1 MSVITNDTTNS
12 KFYPLHAD
20 LDKTAS
26 QEKEG
31 PITEIRQGSIKFG
44 RNAFSPDFEYKL
56 QDYKATENLVK
67 TKEKIIRIL
76 MVSVEYPPINGGIG
90 RYTYNLT
97 KNLMKLGCEV
107 YIACNEKGHGQF
119 DGLSPTNLHN
129 SDVLLKI
136 IDKLHPDI
144 VHVQYEHGLYGLK
157 LDSINP
163 IKINTNIDLFYE
175 QCNTPIVT
183 TFHSTYNFKQ
193 WLSRVEVI
201 KLAGQTSNLGI
212 LMEYWRHLLNYHS
225 LRKLDR
231 KKLRQS
237 QAGIVFSNYMAKM
250 IGGGEQIYHGAE
262 SASINNTAI
271 AATKQEARTIF
282 SLPTD
287 DRRIALAVGFRTGV
301 KGWDILKKIQI
312 SNRWII
318 VVNCNSTS
326 EYGLDDKK
334 IGVRLE
340 EKKIYDGVDNL
351 VCLQKGFLN
360 DEQLSL
366 LFYAVDAL
374 ILPYNLSSGSGVMFD
389 GLAHGLPFVATDLPF
404 FKEFSS
410 KGLGIIVK
418 RKPAAFAK
426 ALNTLDRDFNIYLR
440 EINSFRKKLKWDLIA
455 MQHVELY
462 DRVLSSAKNM

>member
-1 MSVITNDTTNS
+1 
-12 KFYPLHAD
+12 
-20 LDKTAS
+20 
-26 QEKEG
+26 
-31 PITEIRQGSIKFG
+31 
-44 RNAFSPDFEYKL
+44 
-56 QDYKATENLVK
+56 LVK
-67 TKEKIIRIL
+67 AKEKIIRIL
-76 MVSVEYPPINGGIG
+76 MVSVEYPPIKGGIG

-119 DGLSPTNLHN
+119 GGLSPTNVHN

-144 VHVQYEHGLYGLK
+144 VHIQYEHGLYGLK

-163 IKINTNIDLFYE
+163 RKISTNIDLFYE
-175 QCNTPIVT
+175 QCNIPIVT

-201 KLAGQTSNLGI
+201 KLAGQTNKLGI
-212 LMEYWRHLLNYHS
+212 FMEYWKHLLNYHS
-225 LRKLDR
+225 LHTFDR

-250 IGGGEQIYHGAE
+250 IGGGELIYHGAE
-262 SASINNTAI
+262 SASIDNTAI
-271 AATKQEARTIF
+271 ASATKQEARTIF

-287 DRRIALAVGFRTGV
+287 DRRIALAIGFRTGV

-312 SNRWII
+312 PNRWII
-318 VVNCNSTS
+318 VVNSDSTS

-334 IGVRLE
+334 ISPRLE
-340 EKKIYDGVDNL
+340 EKKKMIDDGDDNL
-351 VCLQKGFLN
+351 LYLQKGFLN
-360 DEQLSL
+360 DTQLSL

-374 ILPYNLSSGSGVMFD
+374 ILPYKLSSGSGVMFD
-389 GLAHGLPFVATDLPF
+389 GLVHGLPFVATDLPF
-404 FKEFSS
+404 FKEFSL

-426 ALNTLDRDFNIYLR
+426 ALKTLDRDFNIYLK
-440 EINSFRKKLKWDLIA
+440 EVYSFRKKLKWDLIA

-462 DRVLSSAKNM
+462 ERVLSSAKNKVVVG

>member
-1 MSVITNDTTNS
+1 
-12 KFYPLHAD
+12 
-20 LDKTAS
+20 
-26 QEKEG
+26 
-31 PITEIRQGSIKFG
+31 
-44 RNAFSPDFEYKL
+44 
-56 QDYKATENLVK
+56 
-67 TKEKIIRIL
+67 
-76 MVSVEYPPINGGIG
+76 MVSVEYPPIRGGIG

-119 DGLSPTNLHN
+119 GGLSPTNVHN

-136 IDKLHPDI
+136 VDKLHPDI
-144 VHVQYEHGLYGLK
+144 VHIQYEHGLYGLK
-157 LDSINP
+157 LDFINP
-163 IKINTNIDLFYE
+163 SKISTNIDLFYE
-175 QCNTPIVT
+175 QCNIPIVT

-201 KLAGQTSNLGI
+201 KLAGQTSKLGI
-212 LMEYWRHLLNYHS
+212 FMEQWKHLLNYHS
-225 LRKLDR
+225 LRTLDR

-250 IGGGEQIYHGAE
+250 IGGGELIYHGAE
-262 SASINNTAI
+262 SASIDNTAI
-271 AATKQEARTIF
+271 ASATKQEARAIF

-287 DRRIALAVGFRTGV
+287 DRRIALAIGFRTGV

-312 SNRWII
+312 PNRWTI
-318 VVNCNSTS
+318 VVNSNSTS

-334 IGVRLE
+334 ISLRLE
-340 EKKIYDGVDNL
+340 EKKKIDDGDENL
-351 VCLQKGFLN
+351 VYLQKGFLN
-360 DEQLSL
+360 DKQLSL

-374 ILPYNLSSGSGVMFD
+374 ILPYKLSSGSGVMFD
-389 GLAHGLPFVATDLPF
+389 GLVHGLPFVATDLPF
-404 FKEFSS
+404 FKEFSL

-426 ALNTLDRDFNIYLR
+426 ALKTLDRDFNIYLR
-440 EINSFRKKLKWDLIA
+440 EVYSFRKKLKWDLIA

-462 DRVLSSAKNM
+462 KRVLSSPKNKVVVGRSSD

>member
-1 MSVITNDTTNS
+1 MHMV
-12 KFYPLHAD
+12 
-20 LDKTAS
+20 
-26 QEKEG
+26 
-31 PITEIRQGSIKFG
+31 FG

-56 QDYKATENLVK
+56 QDCMATENSVK
-67 TKEKIIRIL
+67 TKIKIIRIL
-76 MVSVEYPPINGGIG
+76 MASVEYPPINGGIG

-119 DGLSPTNLHN
+119 GGLSPTNVHN

-225 LRKLDR
+225 LRTLDR

-237 QAGIVFSNYMAKM
+237 QAGIVFSSYMAKM

-312 SNRWII
+312 PDRWTI
-318 VVNCNSTS
+318 VVNSNSTS

-334 IGVRLE
+334 ISLRLE
-340 EKKIYDGVDNL
+340 KKKIDDGDDNL

-389 GLAHGLPFVATDLPF
+389 GLAHGLPFVATDLPS

-462 DRVLSSAKNM
+462 DRVLSSAKNK

>member
-1 MSVITNDTTNS
+1 
-12 KFYPLHAD
+12 
-20 LDKTAS
+20 
-26 QEKEG
+26 
-31 PITEIRQGSIKFG
+31 
-44 RNAFSPDFEYKL
+44 
-56 QDYKATENLVK
+56 
-67 TKEKIIRIL
+67 
-76 MVSVEYPPINGGIG
+76 MVSVEYPPIRGGIG

-97 KNLMKLGCEV
+97 KNLMQLGCEV

-119 DGLSPTNLHN
+119 GGLSPTNVQN

-144 VHVQYEHGLYGLK
+144 VHIQYEHGLYGLK

-163 IKINTNIDLFYE
+163 RKISTNIDLFYE
-175 QCNTPIVT
+175 QCNIPIVT

-201 KLAGQTSNLGI
+201 KLAGQTSKLGI
-212 LMEYWRHLLNYHS
+212 FMESWKHLLNYHS
-225 LRKLDR
+225 LRTLDR

-250 IGGGEQIYHGAE
+250 IGGGELIYHGAE
-262 SASINNTAI
+262 SASIDNTAI
-271 AATKQEARTIF
+271 ASATKQEARTIF

-287 DRRIALAVGFRTGV
+287 DRRIALAIGFRTGV

-312 SNRWII
+312 PNRWTI
-318 VVNCNSTS
+318 VVNSNSNS

-334 IGVRLE
+334 ISLRLE
-340 EKKIYDGVDNL
+340 EKKKIDDGDDNL

-360 DEQLSL
+360 DKQLSL

-374 ILPYNLSSGSGVMFD
+374 ILPYKLSSGSGVMFD
-389 GLAHGLPFVATDLPF
+389 GLVHGLPFVATDLPF
-404 FKEFSS
+404 FKEFSL
-410 KGLGIIVK
+410 KGLGIIAK

-426 ALNTLDRDFNIYLR
+426 ALKTLDRDFNIYLK
-440 EINSFRKKLKWDLIA
+440 EVYSFRKKLKWDLIA
-455 MQHVELY
+455 MQHVALY
-462 DRVLSSAKNM
+462 ERVLSSAKNKVVVE

>member
-1 MSVITNDTTNS
+1 MV
-12 KFYPLHAD
+12 
-20 LDKTAS
+20 
-26 QEKEG
+26 
-31 PITEIRQGSIKFG
+31 
-44 RNAFSPDFEYKL
+44 
-56 QDYKATENLVK
+56 KA
-67 TKEKIIRIL
+67 KEKIIRIL
-76 MVSVEYPPINGGIG
+76 MVSVEYPPIRGGIG

-119 DGLSPTNLHN
+119 GGLSPTNVHN

-144 VHVQYEHGLYGLK
+144 VHIQYEHGLYGLK
-157 LDSINP
+157 LDFINP
-163 IKINTNIDLFYE
+163 SKISTNIDLFYE
-175 QCNTPIVT
+175 QCNIPIVT

-201 KLAGQTSNLGI
+201 KLAGQTSKLGI
-212 LMEYWRHLLNYHS
+212 FMEQWKHLLNYHS
-225 LRKLDR
+225 LRTLDR

-250 IGGGEQIYHGAE
+250 IGGGELIYHGAE
-262 SASINNTAI
+262 SASIDNTAI
-271 AATKQEARTIF
+271 ASATKQEARAIF

-287 DRRIALAVGFRTGV
+287 DRRIALAIGFRTGV

-312 SNRWII
+312 PNRWTI
-318 VVNCNSTS
+318 VVNSNSTS

-334 IGVRLE
+334 ISLRLE
-340 EKKIYDGVDNL
+340 EKKKIDDGDENL
-351 VCLQKGFLN
+351 VYLQKGFLN
-360 DEQLSL
+360 DKQLSL

-374 ILPYNLSSGSGVMFD
+374 ILPYKLSSGSGVMFD
-389 GLAHGLPFVATDLPF
+389 GLVHGLPFVATDLPF
-404 FKEFSS
+404 FKEFSL

-426 ALNTLDRDFNIYLR
+426 ALKTLDRDFNIYLR
-440 EINSFRKKLKWDLIA
+440 EVYSFRKKLKWDLIA

-462 DRVLSSAKNM
+462 KRVLSSAKNKVVVGRSSD

>member
-1 MSVITNDTTNS
+1 
-12 KFYPLHAD
+12 
-20 LDKTAS
+20 
-26 QEKEG
+26 
-31 PITEIRQGSIKFG
+31 
-44 RNAFSPDFEYKL
+44 
-56 QDYKATENLVK
+56 
-67 TKEKIIRIL
+67 
-76 MVSVEYPPINGGIG
+76 MVSVEYPPIRGGIG

-119 DGLSPTNLHN
+119 GGLSPTNVHN

-144 VHVQYEHGLYGLK
+144 VHIQYEHGLYGLK
-157 LDSINP
+157 LDFINP
-163 IKINTNIDLFYE
+163 SKISTNIDLFYE
-175 QCNTPIVT
+175 QCNIPIVT

-201 KLAGQTSNLGI
+201 KLAGQTSKLGI
-212 LMEYWRHLLNYHS
+212 FMEQWKHLLNYHS
-225 LRKLDR
+225 LRTLDR

-250 IGGGEQIYHGAE
+250 IGGGKVIYHGAE
-262 SASINNTAI
+262 SASIDNTAI
-271 AATKQEARTIF
+271 ASATKQEARAIF

-287 DRRIALAVGFRTGV
+287 DRRIALAIGFRTGV

-312 SNRWII
+312 PNRWTI
-318 VVNCNSTS
+318 VVNSNSTS

-334 IGVRLE
+334 ISLRLE
-340 EKKIYDGVDNL
+340 EKKKIDDGDENL
-351 VCLQKGFLN
+351 VYLQKGFLN
-360 DEQLSL
+360 DKQLSL

-374 ILPYNLSSGSGVMFD
+374 ILPYKLSSGSGVMFD
-389 GLAHGLPFVATDLPF
+389 GLVHGLPFVATDLPF
-404 FKEFSS
+404 FKEFSL

-426 ALNTLDRDFNIYLR
+426 ALKTLDRDFNIYLR
-440 EINSFRKKLKWDLIA
+440 EVYSFRKKLKWDLIA

-462 DRVLSSAKNM
+462 KRVLSSAKNKVVVGRSSD

>member
-1 MSVITNDTTNS
+1 M
-12 KFYPLHAD
+12 
-20 LDKTAS
+20 
-26 QEKEG
+26 
-31 PITEIRQGSIKFG
+31 
-44 RNAFSPDFEYKL
+44 
-56 QDYKATENLVK
+56 TENFVK

-119 DGLSPTNLHN
+119 DGLSPTNVHN

-193 WLSRVEVI
+193 WLRRVEVI

-237 QAGIVFSNYMAKM
+237 QAGIVFSSYMAKM

-301 KGWDILKKIQI
+301 KGWDILKKIQM

-318 VVNCNSTS
+318 VVNSNSTS

-334 IGVRLE
+334 ISLRLE
-340 EKKIYDGVDNL
+340 KRKIDDADDNL

-366 LFYAVDAL
+366 LFCAVDAL

-426 ALNTLDRDFNIYLR
+426 ALKILDKDFNIYLR

-462 DRVLSSAKNM
+462 EHVLSSAKNK

>member
-1 MSVITNDTTNS
+1 MV
-12 KFYPLHAD
+12 
-20 LDKTAS
+20 
-26 QEKEG
+26 
-31 PITEIRQGSIKFG
+31 FG
-44 RNAFSPDFEYKL
+44 RNTFSPDFEYKL
-56 QDYKATENLVK
+56 QDCMATENLVK

-76 MVSVEYPPINGGIG
+76 MASVEYPPINGGIG

-119 DGLSPTNLHN
+119 GGLSPTNVHN

-225 LRKLDR
+225 LRTLDR

-237 QAGIVFSNYMAKM
+237 QAGIVFSSYMAKM

-312 SNRWII
+312 PDRWTI
-318 VVNCNSTS
+318 VVNSNSTS

-334 IGVRLE
+334 ISLRLE
-340 EKKIYDGVDNL
+340 KKKIDDGDDNL

-426 ALNTLDRDFNIYLR
+426 ALNTPLDRDFNIYLR

-462 DRVLSSAKNM
+462 DRVLSSAKNN

>member
-1 MSVITNDTTNS
+1 
-12 KFYPLHAD
+12 
-20 LDKTAS
+20 
-26 QEKEG
+26 
-31 PITEIRQGSIKFG
+31 
-44 RNAFSPDFEYKL
+44 
-56 QDYKATENLVK
+56 
-67 TKEKIIRIL
+67 
-76 MVSVEYPPINGGIG
+76 MVSVEYPPIRGGIG

-119 DGLSPTNLHN
+119 GGLSPRNVHN

-144 VHVQYEHGLYGLK
+144 VHIQYEHGLYGLK
-157 LDSINP
+157 LDFINP
-163 IKINTNIDLFYE
+163 SKISTNIDLFYE
-175 QCNTPIVT
+175 QCNIPIVT

-201 KLAGQTSNLGI
+201 KLAGQTSKLGI
-212 LMEYWRHLLNYHS
+212 FMEQWKHLLNYHS
-225 LRKLDR
+225 LRTLDR

-250 IGGGEQIYHGAE
+250 IGGGELIYHGAE
-262 SASINNTAI
+262 SASIDNTAI
-271 AATKQEARTIF
+271 ASATKQEARAIF

-287 DRRIALAVGFRTGV
+287 DRRIALAIGFRTGV

-312 SNRWII
+312 PNRWTI
-318 VVNCNSTS
+318 VVNSNSTS

-334 IGVRLE
+334 ISLRLE
-340 EKKIYDGVDNL
+340 EKKKIDDGDENL
-351 VCLQKGFLN
+351 VYLQKGFLN
-360 DEQLSL
+360 DKQLSL

-374 ILPYNLSSGSGVMFD
+374 ILPYKLSSGSGVMFD
-389 GLAHGLPFVATDLPF
+389 GLVHGLPFVATDLPF
-404 FKEFSS
+404 FKEFSL

-426 ALNTLDRDFNIYLR
+426 ALKTLDRDFNIYLR
-440 EINSFRKKLKWDLIA
+440 EVYSFRKKLKWDLIA

-462 DRVLSSAKNM
+462 KRVLSSAKNKVVVGRSSD

>member
-1 MSVITNDTTNS
+1 
-12 KFYPLHAD
+12 
-20 LDKTAS
+20 
-26 QEKEG
+26 
-31 PITEIRQGSIKFG
+31 
-44 RNAFSPDFEYKL
+44 
-56 QDYKATENLVK
+56 LVK
-67 TKEKIIRIL
+67 AKEKIIRIL

-119 DGLSPTNLHN
+119 GGLSPTNVHN

-144 VHVQYEHGLYGLK
+144 VHIQYEHGLYGLK

-163 IKINTNIDLFYE
+163 RKISTNIDLFYE
-175 QCNTPIVT
+175 QCNIPIVT

-193 WLSRVEVI
+193 WFSRVEVI
-201 KLAGQTSNLGI
+201 KLAGQTSKLGI
-212 LMEYWRHLLNYHS
+212 FMEYWKHLLNYYS
-225 LRKLDR
+225 LRTLDR

-250 IGGGEQIYHGAE
+250 IGGGELIYHGAE
-262 SASINNTAI
+262 SASIDNTAI
-271 AATKQEARTIF
+271 ASATKQEARTIF

-287 DRRIALAVGFRTGV
+287 DRRIALAIGFRTGV

-312 SNRWII
+312 PNRWTI
-318 VVNCNSTS
+318 VVNSNSNS

-334 IGVRLE
+334 ISLRLE
-340 EKKIYDGVDNL
+340 EKKKIDDGDDNL

-360 DEQLSL
+360 DKQLSL

-374 ILPYNLSSGSGVMFD
+374 ILPYKLSSGSGVMFD
-389 GLAHGLPFVATDLPF
+389 GLVHGLPFVATDLPF
-404 FKEFSS
+404 FKEFSL

-426 ALNTLDRDFNIYLR
+426 ALKTLDRDFNIYLR
-440 EINSFRKKLKWDLIA
+440 EVYSFRKKLKWDLIA

-462 DRVLSSAKNM
+462 KRVLSSAKNKVVVE

>member
-1 MSVITNDTTNS
+1 
-12 KFYPLHAD
+12 
-20 LDKTAS
+20 
-26 QEKEG
+26 
-31 PITEIRQGSIKFG
+31 
-44 RNAFSPDFEYKL
+44 
-56 QDYKATENLVK
+56 LVK
-67 TKEKIIRIL
+67 AKEKIIRIL
-76 MVSVEYPPINGGIG
+76 MVSVEYPPIRGGIG

-97 KNLMKLGCEV
+97 KNLMQLGCEV

-119 DGLSPTNLHN
+119 GGLSPTNVQN

-144 VHVQYEHGLYGLK
+144 VHIQYEHGLYGLK

-163 IKINTNIDLFYE
+163 RKISTNIDLFYE
-175 QCNTPIVT
+175 QCNIPIVT

-201 KLAGQTSNLGI
+201 KLAGQTSKLGI
-212 LMEYWRHLLNYHS
+212 FMESWKHLLNYHS
-225 LRKLDR
+225 LRTLDR

-250 IGGGEQIYHGAE
+250 IGGGELIYHGAE
-262 SASINNTAI
+262 SASIDNTAI
-271 AATKQEARTIF
+271 ASATKQEARTIF

-287 DRRIALAVGFRTGV
+287 DRRIALAIGFRTGV

-312 SNRWII
+312 PNRWTI
-318 VVNCNSTS
+318 VVNSNSNS

-334 IGVRLE
+334 ISLRLE
-340 EKKIYDGVDNL
+340 EKKKIDDGDDNL

-360 DEQLSL
+360 DKQLSL

-374 ILPYNLSSGSGVMFD
+374 ILPYKLSSGSGVMFD
-389 GLAHGLPFVATDLPF
+389 GLVHGLPFVATDLPF
-404 FKEFSS
+404 FKEFSL
-410 KGLGIIVK
+410 KGLGIIAK

-426 ALNTLDRDFNIYLR
+426 ALKTLDRDFNIYLK
-440 EINSFRKKLKWDLIA
+440 EVYSFRKKLKWDLIA
-455 MQHVELY
+455 MQHVALY
-462 DRVLSSAKNM
+462 ERVLSSAKNKVVVE

>member
-1 MSVITNDTTNS
+1 
-12 KFYPLHAD
+12 
-20 LDKTAS
+20 
-26 QEKEG
+26 
-31 PITEIRQGSIKFG
+31 
-44 RNAFSPDFEYKL
+44 
-56 QDYKATENLVK
+56 LVK
-67 TKEKIIRIL
+67 AKEKIIRIL
-76 MVSVEYPPINGGIG
+76 MVSVEYPPIRGGIG

-119 DGLSPTNLHN
+119 GGLSPTNVHN

-144 VHVQYEHGLYGLK
+144 VHIQYEHGLYGLK
-157 LDSINP
+157 LDFINP
-163 IKINTNIDLFYE
+163 SKISTNIDLFYE
-175 QCNTPIVT
+175 QCNIPIVT

-201 KLAGQTSNLGI
+201 KLAGQTSTLGI
-212 LMEYWRHLLNYHS
+212 FMEQWKHLLNYHS
-225 LRKLDR
+225 LRTLDR

-250 IGGGEQIYHGAE
+250 IGGGELIYHGAE
-262 SASINNTAI
+262 SASIDNTAI
-271 AATKQEARTIF
+271 ASATKQEARAIF

-287 DRRIALAVGFRTGV
+287 DRRIALAIGFRTGV

-312 SNRWII
+312 PNRWTI
-318 VVNCNSTS
+318 VVNSNSTS

-334 IGVRLE
+334 ISLRLE
-340 EKKIYDGVDNL
+340 EKKKIDDGDENL
-351 VCLQKGFLN
+351 VYLQKGFLN
-360 DEQLSL
+360 DKQLSL

-374 ILPYNLSSGSGVMFD
+374 ILPYKLSSGSGVMFD
-389 GLAHGLPFVATDLPF
+389 GLVHGLPFVATDLPF
-404 FKEFSS
+404 FKEFSL

-426 ALNTLDRDFNIYLR
+426 ALKTLDRDFNIYLR
-440 EINSFRKKLKWDLIA
+440 EVYSFRKKLKWDLIA

-462 DRVLSSAKNM
+462 KRVLSSAKNKVVIGRSSD